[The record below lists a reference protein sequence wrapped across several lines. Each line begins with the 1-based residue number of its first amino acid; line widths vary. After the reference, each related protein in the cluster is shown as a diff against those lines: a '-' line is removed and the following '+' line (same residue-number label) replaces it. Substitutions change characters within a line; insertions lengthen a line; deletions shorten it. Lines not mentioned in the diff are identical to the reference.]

1 MTTRRGWWL
10 PLRNLEVGIRN
21 LEFVQIYA
29 REAFCTEALTAEG
42 TSMATKRS
50 AENK

>member
-1 MTTRRGWWL
+1 
-10 PLRNLEVGIRN
+10 LESVRA
-21 LEFVQIYA
+21 QA
-29 REAFCTEALTAEG
+29 REAFNREALTAEG